1 MPLSSFWYDKVVE
14 IWAEMY
20 FYALIS
26 GKEGIRMDWINTFGA
41 KFEAAFLRENRWMLY
56 VKGLG
61 VTMEVAVFAAIIGV
75 IIGTILAFMKLSVT
89 RTGKPSIWAKIA
101 NVYIDIIR
109 GTPSVL
115 QLLIMWFIVL
125 RNCHNGILVASI
137 TFGINSG
144 AYVAEIVRAGILA
157 VDKGQTEA
165 GRSLGLSKFQTVR
178 YIVIPQAFKNVL
190 PPLGNEFIVLIKE
203 TAIVGYVSLSDLTR
217 VANQMVSRVYDAFT
231 PLIGSAIIYFV
242 IIKILTILL
251 AKLERRLR
259 KGDNR

>member
-1 MPLSSFWYDKVVE
+1 
-14 IWAEMY
+14 
-20 FYALIS
+20 
-26 GKEGIRMDWINTFGA
+26 MDWLNSIWE
-41 KFEAAFLRENRWMLY
+41 KIDAAFITENRWMLY
-56 VKGLG
+56 LKGVG
-61 VTMEVAVFAAIIGV
+61 VTMEVAIFAGIIG
-75 IIGTILAFMKLSVT
+75 IILGTIVAFMKLSVKKN
-89 RTGKPSIWAKIA
+89 GKPTLLSHIA
-101 NVYIDIIR
+101 NIYIDIIR

-115 QLLIMWFIVL
+115 QLLIMWFVVL
-125 RNCHNGILVASI
+125 ASCKNGILVAGL

-165 GRSLGLSKFQTVR
+165 GRSLGLTQFQTMR

-203 TAIVGYVSLSDLTR
+203 TAIVGYVGLSDLTR
-217 VANQMVSRVYDAFT
+217 VANQMTSKIYDAFT
-231 PLIGSAIIYFV
+231 PLIGSAVVYFI

-259 KGDNR
+259 KSDNR